1 MAQSAT
7 GGPVISLVP
16 SAPLIVNQTT
26 SIFELFAQVDQI
38 SAQLAVLIAQAPTY
52 AQFGAS
58 LRGLSQQVT
67 AVQQQS
73 VANNNLLGEIL
84 VLIEAIITGM
94 GTNANQN
101 IIIQALKAIEA
112 ALAPTAPKSI
122 DLDITEIETLSQ
134 PVPQRAGP

>member
-16 SAPLIVNQTT
+16 SAPLVVNQTT

-112 ALAPTAPKSI
+112 ALAIA
-122 DLDITEIETLSQ
+122 LS
-134 PVPQRAGP
+134 